1 MELAG
6 GIIKYRNPFE
16 KMSGIKA
23 SVVFPITHE
32 LRPIGTLT
40 LDWEKEEKFISNEK
54 IDEVKNF
61 LADISMVI
69 DRAKRF
75 HQQISFSRH
84 LDVARKKEAAWMI
97 VRSAVKLIDKVALAS
112 VFIPASSKFSKL
124 NIVNPTDLVEII
136 AVYSKNKEDVP
147 LYLDK

>member
-1 MELAG
+1 MDKGL
-6 GIIKYRNPFE
+6 KYD
-16 KMSGIKA
+16 S
-23 SVVFPITHE
+23 SVFPITHE

-40 LDWEKEEKFISNEK
+40 LDWKRDGKFISNEN
-54 IDEVKNF
+54 IDEVNNF
-61 LADISMVI
+61 LTNISMVL

-75 HQQISFSRH
+75 HQQISFSRN

-124 NIVNPTDLVEII
+124 NTWTLTGRT
-136 AVYSKNKEDVP
+136 S
-147 LYLDK
+147 